1 MALHIAC
8 YTAYALRDRRLP
20 QTTHTHTHM
29 HAGGEHMCA
38 AFGDAKQ
45 ICFAFIIVITA
56 AISLLFAFHLLVF
69 ICVVVVVFF
78 IAKATVAAN

>member
-1 MALHIAC
+1 
-8 YTAYALRDRRLP
+8 
-20 QTTHTHTHM
+20 
-29 HAGGEHMCA
+29 MCA

-69 ICVVVVVFF
+69 ICVVVVFF